1 MEFIDVIIGLCIIL
15 LFIIVI
21 IFCSIGGDNDE

>member
-1 MEFIDVIIGLCIIL
+1 MIDVIIGLCMIL

-21 IFCSIGGDNDE
+21 AFCSVGGDDDE